1 MLHDHDLLARA
12 FIRESHDPKRAARYR
27 PYAFEA
33 ALGLGE
39 RTTDAPRRNTSRQ
52 LPFRRLLSVIARAIR
67 VLVPQRTTANADC
80 PALDMSVDRC

>member
-33 ALGLGE
+33 APGPGE
-39 RTTDAPRRNTSRQ
+39 RTPDAPRRNTSRQ
-52 LPFRRLLSVIARAIR
+52 LPFRRLLSVIARPIR
-67 VLVPQRTTANADC
+67 GLVAQRTAAGTDC
-80 PALDMSVDRC
+80 LTLDMGVDRC